1 MAESN
6 VPTTDLKIIVIG
18 KSGAGKTSYV
28 NKWVKNEFLEQYK
41 ATIVSEH
48 SYKIVDYEGKFYRI
62 QLWDIAGQDRNI
74 KLTRTFAKNAL
85 GCIVVCDATNLETRN
100 E

>member
-28 NKWVKNEFLEQYK
+28 NKWVKNEFLEHIRLQ
-41 ATIVSEH
+41 
-48 SYKIVDYEGKFYRI
+48 
-62 QLWDIAGQDRNI
+62 
-74 KLTRTFAKNAL
+74 
-85 GCIVVCDATNLETRN
+85 
-100 E
+100 